1 MICVSLINLP
11 ISNVGRMASG
21 RPPWAGRSRKVLPRT
36 SRRALVRIS
45 RHGWSRSM
53 TFFVVLMLVILLV
66 LAYLIGRH
74 DRDLIR
80 ERLRN
85 DPTES
90 SK

>member
-1 MICVSLINLP
+1 
-11 ISNVGRMASG
+11 
-21 RPPWAGRSRKVLPRT
+21 
-36 SRRALVRIS
+36 
-45 RHGWSRSM
+45 M
-53 TFFVVLMLVILLV
+53 TFFVLLVILILLV

-85 DPTES
+85 EPTES